1 MSTTFPSPRVS
12 RAVEVAQTRLP
23 RCCPSHPDWPTLRDH
38 LTSQFPT
45 VAESQL
51 EAELD
56 RAAAA
61 VILFDLI
68 EDERLPTVEL
78 MVRHNLMLLTGQI
91 KDSVRLDPESH
102 VRHRDAT

>member
-1 MSTTFPSPRVS
+1 VP
-12 RAVEVAQTRLP
+12 RAVEVAQQRIP
-23 RCCPSHPDWPTLRDH
+23 RCCSSHPDWPTLRGH
-38 LTSQFPT
+38 LARQFPT

-56 RAAAA
+56 RARAA
-61 VILFDLI
+61 VVLFDLI

-102 VRHRDAT
+102 VRHRDPA